1 MCGCLFVLQLMCF
14 LSIMVVLGTAGVIV
28 SLSRIFTKLLV
39 EDEKNNTI
47 IFFLFSISIE
57 TLCFL
62 LHVVVRQ
69 THFVRYHTDRARH
82 SHSWLKG
89 QINNV
94 TTQKHSGYQIHYD
107 SSAEEEVNSLINILV
122 WIWLLV
128 TFCELWRLLA
138 GFKRLLFVF
147 LTFQEKLFGKK
158 LGVWGVSKTNELP
171 T

>member
-1 MCGCLFVLQLMCF
+1 MCGCLYCSWCVF

-57 TLCFL
+57 MLCFL

-89 QINNV
+89 QINV
-94 TTQKHSGYQIHYD
+94 PTQKHSGYQIHYD
-107 SSAEEEVNSLINILV
+107 SSAEEEVNSHINILV

-128 TFCELWRLLA
+128 TFLELWRLLV
-138 GFKRLLFVF
+138 GFKSF
-147 LTFQEKLFGKK
+147 LWVCFP
-158 LGVWGVSKTNELP
+158 SYISR
-171 T
+171 